1 VLGSAVRFPAGH
13 PLYFAAIA
21 TFVAILVPLWRGV
34 RRDFWPWLLAGALAV
49 LAWKF
54 GLGPPWPLLIGAF
67 AGAALGAWLELR
79 RE

>member
-1 VLGSAVRFPAGH
+1 
-13 PLYFAAIA
+13 
-21 TFVAILVPLWRGV
+21 V
-34 RRDFWPWLLAGALAV
+34 RRDFWPWLLAGVLAV
-49 LAWKF
+49 LAWKL

>member
-1 VLGSAVRFPAGH
+1 
-13 PLYFAAIA
+13 
-21 TFVAILVPLWRGV
+21 VAILVPLWRGV
-34 RRDFWPWLLAGALAV
+34 RRDFWPWVLAGVLAV
-49 LAWKF
+49 LAWKA